1 MTEKDLIV
9 PEENLPE
16 EEKDK
21 KGGIVRGTRDFIE
34 NTVASLRG
42 KDMTRAVEEF
52 TGEMTLVA
60 EGLSEDQ
67 EKLRRDL
74 DKTSAQLTLAEEKAT
89 RLDSE
94 RRSEIKALEDSLKQ
108 SRKKNEAL
116 EKRLDEMEK
125 SVSAL
130 SSKPRKAGLGQILRQ
145 ATWMVGI
152 ICSAWV
158 IVTLLKMVGR

>member
-1 MTEKDLIV
+1 MIV

-16 EEKDK
+16 EEKEK

-67 EKLRRDL
+67 DKLRRDL
-74 DKTSAQLTLAEEKAT
+74 DKTSAQLTLAEEKAAH
-89 RLDSE
+89 LDSE

-108 SRKKNEAL
+108 SRKKSESL

-125 SVSAL
+125 SISAL

-152 ICSAWV
+152 ICGAWV
-158 IVTLLKMVGR
+158 IVTLLKMIGR